1 MNKEIV
7 GGWAVHTRGQGC
19 VVDTMPHSWNLS
31 MISVPWRASG
41 RAQNSPKANL
51 CFLLLSLVFFLVF
64 SHLLRGDNSL
74 TLQCAPIKR
83 ENSGRW
89 VISRKKK

>member
-51 CFLLLSLVFFLVF
+51 CFLLLSLVVF
-64 SHLLRGDNSL
+64 SFL
-74 TLQCAPIKR
+74 TFIAR
-83 ENSGRW
+83 R
-89 VISRKKK
+89 